1 MRNFQRLRSEARH
14 PSKAAL
20 FQVIISH
27 IDHYISSLACR
38 YSPSP
43 VMAHAREEV
52 ADMAGI
58 SSALVLNIGTL
69 TSEIVEAML
78 LAGKSATVAS
88 LWFWMSVKQAP
99 QDIVTRNAL
108 RSWMK

>member
-1 MRNFQRLRSEARH
+1 MLIDSSGPLEKVRREKPLIHHITNFVTIYDCANIV
-14 PSKAAL
+14 KVFGA
-20 FQVIISH
+20 
-27 IDHYISSLACR
+27 
-38 YSPSP
+38 SP

-78 LAGKSATVAS
+78 LAGKSANGKHIPVVLDVCGAGAT
-88 LWFWMSVKQAP
+88 KYP
-99 QDIVTRNAL
+99 
-108 RSWMK
+108 